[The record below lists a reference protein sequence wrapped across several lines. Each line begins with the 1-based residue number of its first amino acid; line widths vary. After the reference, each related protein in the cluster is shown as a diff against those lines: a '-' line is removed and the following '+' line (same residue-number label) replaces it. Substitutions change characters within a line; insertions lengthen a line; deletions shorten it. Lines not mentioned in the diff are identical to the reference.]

1 MWGQVSKF
9 PQGCTKASVVLMFPV
24 PDSHCQDECN
34 LIFVEALCL
43 LHWVGQRSHQGEAEC
58 VPFTDMVSPDQKTP
72 ERSCLVGRPQRVVK
86 VKCDQ

>member
-24 PDSHCQDECN
+24 PASLCQDEGN
-34 LIFVEALCL
+34 LIFVETLRL
-43 LHWVGQRSHQGEAEC
+43 LHCVGQRSHQGDAEC

-72 ERSCLVGRPQRVVK
+72 EQSCLVGRLQRVAK